1 MVEFSGITSM
11 LMQWVIN
18 PLMWLILILVF
29 FIGTIAILWVRR
41 RRKLKY
47 PVAEIVD
54 LGNGR
59 TGINT
64 DLKAGWFG
72 KKLYLKGL
80 WWTGEEVMR
89 TSEGDTVEYFSTE
102 DFQEVNGTR
111 GVVCYRDPV
120 RYNVLLP
127 ISKLNITNKEL
138 MAAIAPA
145 DFTDVAVSI
154 VKDAAAET
162 SDWKDK
168 LIQFAGWALVVVFS
182 LVTIIVVVQYVKN
195 GQAEAAKLLI
205 QAGDKG
211 AAACRDICKEAVNI
225 AVNKVAGGAP

>member
-1 MVEFSGITSM
+1 
-11 LMQWVIN
+11 
-18 PLMWLILILVF
+18 MWLILILVF
-29 FIGTIAILWVRR
+29 ILGALAILWVRR

-72 KKLYLKGL
+72 KRLYLKGL
-80 WWTGEEVMR
+80 WWTGEEVLR
-89 TSEGDTVEYFSTE
+89 TSEGDIVEYFSTE
-102 DFQEVNGTR
+102 DFQEVNGER
-111 GVVCYRDPV
+111 GVVCYRDPI

-127 ISKLNITNKEL
+127 ISKLNIKNKEL

-154 VKDAAAET
+154 VKDATAET
-162 SDWKDK
+162 TDWKDK
-168 LIQFAGWALVVVFS
+168 LIQFGAWALVVIFS
-182 LVTIIVVVQYVKN
+182 LIAIIVIVQYVKN
-195 GQAEAAKLLI
+195 GQAEAAKLLL

-211 AAACRDICKEAVNI
+211 AQACKDICREAVNI
-225 AVNKVAGGAP
+225 AVNKATGAP